1 MEEEIQEKIE
11 EKYNIECKV
20 TFIGVRKY
28 LIEILVNKNICK
40 FIINFNKNL
49 TFLANMQQVY
59 YYIEKMIINSYR
71 KEGNK

>member
-11 EKYNIECKV
+11 EKYNIECIV

-28 LIEILVNKNICK
+28 LIEILVNKKVSKITVE
-40 FIINFNKNL
+40 FNKNL

-59 YYIEKMIINSYR
+59 YYIEKMIIKTYR

>member
-1 MEEEIQEKIE
+1 MELEIQEKIE
-11 EKYNIECKV
+11 EKYNVECTV

-28 LIEILVNKNICK
+28 LIEILVNKK
-40 FIINFNKNL
+40 VSKIIVEFNKSL